1 MPTNPSPDRCDE
13 CSARRRLT
21 WRLVEAHPERTYTKL
36 CRACCSA
43 SDADFTPLGAIQ
55 QALTICTLA
64 RCLYDAPPRYKGGA
78 L

>member
-1 MPTNPSPDRCDE
+1 MPTNPAPDRCDI

-55 QALTICTLA
+55 QALAICALA

-78 L
+78 E